1 MKTSPLPHNYNKKS
15 FVFAALIYLMVLV
28 SAHIFISKPKAQ
40 QLNLGSQSVVLNFTD
55 IKMPTA
61 DITKTKTQENQ
72 KQTGIKAQAPKS
84 IQPKTE
90 KQTIKKRAIK
100 KDTINKEPKK
110 LTKKEQPKKEQ
121 PKKDKHAKVKN
132 AKTQNKANNAQAL
145 VNNKAPEKTS
155 KSQHLVFGKDH
166 NPILLAIKHAI
177 DKNLAYPRKARL
189 MKQQGIAVVSFKYK
203 HKKLISKKLIKS
215 SGFKLLDKA
224 ALDTIDK
231 ASISFPVSSDL
242 LTITIPIEFKLR

>member
-110 LTKKEQPKKEQ
+110 LTKKEQ

>member
-40 QLNLGSQSVVLNFTD
+40 QLNLGSQSVVLNFAD

-110 LTKKEQPKKEQ
+110 LTKKEQ

-189 MKQQGIAVVSFKYK
+189 MKQQGTAVVSFKYK

-215 SGFKLLDKA
+215 SGSKLLDKA

-231 ASISFPVSSDL
+231 ASISFPVSNDL

>member
-100 KDTINKEPKK
+100 KDTITKEPKK
-110 LTKKEQPKKEQ
+110 LTKKEQ

>member
-15 FVFAALIYLMVLV
+15 FVFAALIYLVVLV

-100 KDTINKEPKK
+100 KDTITKEP
-110 LTKKEQPKKEQ
+110 KKEQPKKEQ

-189 MKQQGIAVVSFKYK
+189 MKEQGTAVVSFKYK